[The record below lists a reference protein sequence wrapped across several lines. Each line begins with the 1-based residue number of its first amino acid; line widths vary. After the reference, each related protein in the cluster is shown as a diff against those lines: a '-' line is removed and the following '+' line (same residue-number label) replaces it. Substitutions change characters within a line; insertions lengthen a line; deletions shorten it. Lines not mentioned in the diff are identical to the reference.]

1 MNLIPVGILGTGKY
15 VPERILSNA
24 DLEKMVETSDE
35 WIVTRT
41 GIRERRIA
49 NADQASSDLALPA
62 ARRLAADFRGE
73 KPPIESVRKRIF
85 GCELQRRFPFSDV
98 DSQYCRSRRP

>member
-15 VPERILSNA
+15 VPERILTNQE
-24 DLEKMVETSDE
+24 LETMVETNDE

-49 NADQASSDLALPA
+49 
-62 ARRLAADFRGE
+62 AADKLR
-73 KPPIESVRKRIF
+73 PILAYEAADCT
-85 GCELQRRFPFSDV
+85 CE
-98 DSQYCRSRRP
+98 CRDYGGRTWI